1 MLEIISE
8 VRQEKTKANKPM
20 NAPVKLVVEARR
32 LKIIKD
38 MLNDLKNV
46 TNSVDIKEGDFEVT
60 FN

>member
-1 MLEIISE
+1 MLEIIYQ

-20 NAPVKLVVEARR
+20 NAPIKLTIEARR

-38 MLNDLKNV
+38 MLNDLKSV
-46 TNSVDIKEGDFEVT
+46 TNSSDITEGDFAVV